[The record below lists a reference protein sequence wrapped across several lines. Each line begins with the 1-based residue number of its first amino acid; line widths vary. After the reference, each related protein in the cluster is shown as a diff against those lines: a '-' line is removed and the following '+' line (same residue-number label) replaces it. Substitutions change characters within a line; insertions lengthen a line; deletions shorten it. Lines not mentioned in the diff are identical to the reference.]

1 MKQAAIYQ
9 VQRALILK
17 PDRTVA
23 QIATVTGRSQEEVKA
38 VLDLLEKKEKG
49 KWIKP
54 AMKKISNPTNEKE
67 KTNY

>member
-9 VQRALILK
+9 VRRALIEK
-17 PDRTVA
+17 PNRTIP

-38 VLDLLEKKEKG
+38 VLKYLENNRKG